1 MEFIKAAIL
10 GTILTGVVALVIGS
24 QGSGGGQLAIYMAKP
39 YPGYEIYWSWP
50 LFFSGTGLAWALM
63 LMQR

>member
-10 GTILTGVVALVIGS
+10 GTILTGVVSLVIGS
-24 QGSGGGQLAIYMAKP
+24 QESTGGQLAIHLMRA
-39 YPGYEIYWSWP
+39 GDTSIYWSWP
-50 LFFSGTGLAWALM
+50 LFFAGTGLAWGLI